1 MQEYHEKGEEKVLS
15 TVRLLILVRNI
26 LHVPADNDAECRP
39 DNDANLHDQ
48 VINANKPYN
57 TFNHLITLNIFR
69 FCGHC
74 IKVNS
79 LISSCI

>member
-1 MQEYHEKGEEKVLS
+1 MLS

-48 VINANKPYN
+48 VTK
-57 TFNHLITLNIFR
+57 LSKKKNI
-69 FCGHC
+69 
-74 IKVNS
+74 KK
-79 LISSCI
+79 

>member
-1 MQEYHEKGEEKVLS
+1 MYILLLLQEYHEKGEEKVLS

-48 VINANKPYN
+48 VN
-57 TFNHLITLNIFR
+57 
-69 FCGHC
+69 
-74 IKVNS
+74 
-79 LISSCI
+79 